1 MTVFAT
7 EEPALTDLSPELAR
21 VKLKLVGVPV
31 SENHA
36 LASELCTL
44 ILKALAFTRALVA
57 IVKGP
62 EYFLEDGVGEVPS
75 IV

>member
-1 MTVFAT
+1 MFET
-7 EEPALTDLSPELAR
+7 EDPALTDLSPELAR

-44 ILKALAFTRALVA
+44 ILKALAFTRASVP
-57 IVKGP
+57 IVKGA

>member
-1 MTVFAT
+1 VFET
-7 EEPALTDLSPELAR
+7 EEPAATERSPELAR
-21 VKLKLVGVPV
+21 VKSKLLLVVPV

-44 ILKALAFTRALVA
+44 ILKALAFTRASVE

>member
-1 MTVFAT
+1 VTVFAT

-21 VKLKLVGVPV
+21 VKLKVVAVPV

-36 LASELCTL
+36 LATELWAL
-44 ILKALAFTRALVA
+44 FLKALAFTRALVE

>member
-1 MTVFAT
+1 MFET
-7 EEPALTDLSPELAR
+7 EDPALTDLSPELAR
-21 VKLKLVGVPV
+21 IKLKLLVVPI

-36 LASELCTL
+36 LATELCAL
-44 ILKALAFTRALVA
+44 FLKTLAFTRALVA
-57 IVKGP
+57 IVKGA

>member
-1 MTVFAT
+1 MFEI
-7 EEPALTDLSPELAR
+7 EEPALIDLSPELAR
-21 VKLKLVGVPV
+21 VKLKLVAVPV

-36 LASELCTL
+36 LASELCAL
-44 ILKALAFTRALVA
+44 FLKALAFTRASVVIL
-57 IVKGP
+57 KGA

>member
-1 MTVFAT
+1 MFET
-7 EEPALTDLSPELAR
+7 EEPTLTDLSPELAR

-36 LASELCTL
+36 LATELWAL
-44 ILKALAFTRALVA
+44 FLKALAFTRASVV
-57 IVKGP
+57 IVKGA

-75 IV
+75 MV